1 MKKLILL
8 IMFLTA
14 VTLLQAESV
23 TDQATAAYRMG
34 NFQKAADLYELALV
48 QESDNTLIHRM
59 LGSALYK
66 LGRPQE
72 AIEHFEI
79 YLAGNPD
86 PRLQAYVDNAKSQM
100 QAIQQ
105 INSTPVTSGSV
116 VPGISKKKAVAWSL
130 IPGMGQIKRGDR
142 IRGWIYMLGTA
153 ALAGGALYAS
163 GEGDSAYDAYRKST
177 TLEEAKSKWDNM
189 KSWDDMYAMLGNA
202 AIALYAVNIADAFFF
217 TPVPQVNASTGETSL
232 AYRAGMNYRF

>member
-116 VPGISKKKAVAWSL
+116 VPGISKKKGCGLVVDSGHGSNQAWRQDQRVDLHAGHGCTCRWCALCKWGRRQRLRCLQEIHHIRRSTKQVGRYEKL
-130 IPGMGQIKRGDR
+130 GRHVCHAGQCCHCTVCRKHCGCLLF
-142 IRGWIYMLGTA
+142 YAGT
-153 ALAGGALYAS
+153 S
-163 GEGDSAYDAYRKST
+163 G
-177 TLEEAKSKWDNM
+177 
-189 KSWDDMYAMLGNA
+189 
-202 AIALYAVNIADAFFF
+202 
-217 TPVPQVNASTGETSL
+217 
-232 AYRAGMNYRF
+232 